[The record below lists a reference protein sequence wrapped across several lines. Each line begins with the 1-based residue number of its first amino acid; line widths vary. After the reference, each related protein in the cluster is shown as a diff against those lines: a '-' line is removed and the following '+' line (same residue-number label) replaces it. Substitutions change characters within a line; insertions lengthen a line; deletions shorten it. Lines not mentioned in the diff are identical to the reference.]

1 MMKEA
6 LFFLVALLFLPPP
19 TYADVYK
26 WKDAN
31 GRTLYGDTLSVT
43 ENLKGRT
50 DNQAD
55 GRTSKGEKI
64 ATETENPAGQS
75 ALNESKKPANSSVF
89 KMFIVH

>member
-1 MMKEA
+1 MMKRT
-6 LFFLVALLFLPPP
+6 LFCLVALLYMSPN
-19 TYADVYK
+19 YADVYK

-31 GRTLYGDTLSVT
+31 GRTHYGDTTSIT